1 MIQSNRI
8 EFTNSKLN
16 MLSNAKKLYTNKEA
30 FRANGKSYRLKLRVS
45 ENAKTF
51 CLWYDN
57 RRITLGQMS
66 KDFGVYEATTEAI
79 QIIGGVVTSSAPRA
93 KQQIFAD
100 LAERVFQAK
109 EKRGNKYVDVERRK
123 FNLVPDSI
131 KDQPIDKITREQ
143 VIEWKEQVIAEDK
156 SWNTKVEVPNNVWNV
171 CANQYCFSLLENRN
185 NPFGNVKEKESYKS
199 HAVPSFAQ
207 LKEIWKLVSSYDH
220 PLLRMMVKLKILTG
234 MHTSEILRIKLSDVI
249 ACDDWLEIEHKIGLK
264 HKIYLTA
271 PVRDLLKNFVSEY
284 DFVMPDSPI
293 FSYDG
298 INPLC
303 EKALNKH
310 WLRATKPFG
319 VNFRMDRIRH
329 ALITEMIECPY
340 RSEYI
345 TGHCYKKDIQA
356 KHYTDWNSE
365 KMLNVFRETNE
376 YWQRKLYSVLINQ
389 WF

>member
-79 QIIGGVVTSSAPRA
+79 QIISGVVTSSAPRA

-131 KDQPIDKITREQ
+131 KNLPIDKITREQ
-143 VIEWKEQVIAEDK
+143 VIEWKEQVIAENK

-185 NPFGNVKEKESYKS
+185 NPFGNVKEG
-199 HAVPSFAQ
+199 
-207 LKEIWKLVSSYDH
+207 KL
-220 PLLRMMVKLKILTG
+220 
-234 MHTSEILRIKLSDVI
+234 
-249 ACDDWLEIEHKIGLK
+249 
-264 HKIYLTA
+264 
-271 PVRDLLKNFVSEY
+271 
-284 DFVMPDSPI
+284 
-293 FSYDG
+293 
-298 INPLC
+298 
-303 EKALNKH
+303 
-310 WLRATKPFG
+310 
-319 VNFRMDRIRH
+319 
-329 ALITEMIECPY
+329 
-340 RSEYI
+340 
-345 TGHCYKKDIQA
+345 
-356 KHYTDWNSE
+356 
-365 KMLNVFRETNE
+365 
-376 YWQRKLYSVLINQ
+376 
-389 WF
+389 